1 MYSRRKKDIS
11 SFLTSTLL
19 NDIHGSYIYLSES
32 TVFYD
37 MFYEYQHSFNYCILQ
52 RRACVLNYVFILD
65 HYILHTLYDLI
76 TYWISRLLMQWFS
89 CCDMAIT
96 LFVHHDEFRGEFLIK
111 NHILLR
117 ITSSIHISHVH
128 STSSACG
135 TYIQTWNPNK
145 NISHYTYMR
154 TILHHYTHSWLP
166 I

>member
-1 MYSRRKKDIS
+1 MIS
-11 SFLTSTLL
+11 KVVIY
-19 NDIHGSYIYLSES
+19 IHISISIVRFPKICL
-32 TVFYD
+32 
-37 MFYEYQHSFNYCILQ
+37 YEYQQPFNYCRLQ